1 MLTRIC
7 SGGVVFFKDKVLILK
22 NEKGEWVLP
31 KGVIRPGRLAQ
42 EVAIERVKLE
52 AGVNAR
58 IVSCV
63 GETCYEFYSVTRQR
77 PVCNQITWFLMEAL
91 SENCNPNVELNFS
104 DGGFYPIEEALDMI
118 TYSQDKSLVRTSYK
132 RYLEYCKEKEKNEDE
147 KDEVIV

>member
-1 MLTRIC
+1 MLTRVC
-7 SGGVVFFKDKVLILK
+7 SGGVVFYEDRVLILK
-22 NEKGEWVLP
+22 NEKSEWVLP

-42 EVAIERVKLE
+42 EIAIERVKLE

-91 SENCNPNVELNFS
+91 TENCTHNTELNFS
-104 DGGFYPIEEALDMI
+104 DGGFYPIDEALEKV
-118 TYSQDKSLVRTSYK
+118 TYSQDKSLVRMSYK
-132 RYLEYCKEKEKNEDE
+132 RYLDYYKE
-147 KDEVIV
+147 KDEVMV